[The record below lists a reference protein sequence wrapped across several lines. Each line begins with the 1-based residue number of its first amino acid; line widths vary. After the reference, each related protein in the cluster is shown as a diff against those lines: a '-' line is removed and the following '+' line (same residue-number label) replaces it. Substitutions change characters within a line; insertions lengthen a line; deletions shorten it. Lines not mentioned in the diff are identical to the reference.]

1 MSDLCLMLTPPQR
14 GATLVAL
21 SDAPGR
27 DFMGWRRDAMA
38 AVRSPGGS
46 TERLA
51 NIAYCALSH
60 LLALHRDGH
69 RRRSDALVA
78 EALTAYHRIATAYG
92 WQASAQT
99 VHPI

>member
-14 GATLVAL
+14 GAALVAL
-21 SDAPGR
+21 SEAPGT
-27 DFMGWRRDAMA
+27 DFMGWHRDAA
-38 AVRSPGGS
+38 DAIRSPGCS

-51 NIAYCALSH
+51 STAYCALSH
-60 LLALHRDGH
+60 LLALHRDGY
-69 RRRSDALVA
+69 RPRSAALAADALA
-78 EALTAYHRIATAYG
+78 AYHRIAAAYG